1 MEVEAARLWLRAKSE
16 PPPRHETGAAVD
28 VGADIGVAAGLCRP
42 YAVQCRDRTA
52 PAQAGGTQ
60 AAEVEL
66 VNAHRKVRD
75 PVHGL
80 CRRLEGVHVDEV
92 DWELDAFSTLLSLVR
107 KSFGHGVMPDS
118 VFRGDELRAHYVMR
132 QIVSPEL
139 VSSVAIATHTERP
152 VSRLTAGVI
161 ELMKQIAAATPD
173 A

>member
-80 CRRLEGVHVDEV
+80 CRRVEGVHVDEV
-92 DWELDAFSTLLSLVR
+92 IATGAAL
-107 KSFGHGVMPDS
+107 
-118 VFRGDELRAHYVMR
+118 
-132 QIVSPEL
+132 EL
-139 VSSVAIATHTERP
+139 VGPGAARDDVVSCSSVDVVGTTVDAGLKLTHG
-152 VSRLTAGVI
+152 ADF
-161 ELMKQIAAATPD
+161 A
-173 A
+173 